1 MRIIDYIENQEE
13 AKRPPLM
20 LVYDAIKTVLPDA
33 QERISYGMPTLWR
46 GRNLIH
52 FAAMKNHIGLYP
64 GPDAIDA
71 FATELRPYKTST
83 GAIRFPLQTE
93 LPLPL
98 IQNIA
103 RWCDE
108 HYGK

>member
-20 LVYDAIKTVLPDA
+20 LVYDAIKMVLPDA
-33 QERISYGMPTLWR
+33 QERISYGMPTFWR
-46 GRNLIH
+46 DRNL
-52 FAAMKNHIGLYP
+52 IGLYP

-71 FATELRPYKTST
+71 FATELRPYKTSV
-83 GAIRFPLQTE
+83 GAIRFPLETE